1 MATRRL
7 LAVAGIVL
15 LACGLNPAHAQ
26 SYRTYSEIG
35 QLLQDA
41 ANDYPDLC
49 AYHVLGTSVQGRE
62 IRALNISDNVG
73 VQEDE
78 PEFKYVSTMHG
89 NEWVG
94 NEMLLYLIDHMLSNY
109 GTDPQVTELIDEV
122 DIWLV
127 PLMNPDGYVLN
138 QRYNA
143 SGYDLNRSFPDP
155 FTSPNNTPTGR
166 PTEVGVIMNWSFGH
180 TFTHGANM
188 HTGELVVNYPYD
200 NNPTGSSVYTA
211 CPDDDL
217 FIVVSKEYS
226 RYNLPMWNS
235 SYFLYGITNGADWYA
250 IDGGMQDWNYRYMGC
265 NAVTLELSTSF
276 APPAS
281 QIPTYWDNN
290 RQSML
295 HYMATCLW
303 GVRGLVTGP
312 GGTPLACTVTVEGRD
327 HEIYT
332 DPDVGDYH
340 RMLLPGVYDLTF
352 TPDSYPPQTIYDV
365 VVTEGDATRLDVSYG
380 PEPPVCYDVEAQ
392 GEAGFTLPIM
402 LDGSDPN
409 SDPLDYIIVSLP
421 SAGTLSDPWYM
432 EITAVPYTL
441 LNNGSQVNYDPDPGY
456 VGPDSFQYK
465 VNDGG
470 TPPDGGD
477 SNTSTA
483 SINIIAAAPTITTT
497 TLPDGIV
504 DFTYEPVQLEASGGQ
519 TPLDWSIVTGTVYSE
534 SDLGSNQF
542 VEVGVAQGWH
552 GDDDLW
558 AYDLPFTFP
567 FYGTGYD
574 AVRVCANGWLDF
586 GYHIGSTATNSTSML
601 QTNEMI
607 APLWDDLRTDST
619 AYDIYIDES
628 VADEVT
634 IRWDARTY
642 WGGYQ
647 VNFSVTLVDDG
658 TIRFHYGSGN
668 TGLTPTVGI
677 SKGGSVEYVISMYNG
692 AGTLANVNSV
702 EFSLPTGLPA
712 GMEFSDGGVLSGK
725 PTETGTFEAQF
736 RVTDDL
742 DRSDDQTLSL
752 TVHAT
757 APVDCDYDE
766 DGDVDLADFS
776 AFQACFGLP
785 AAGQCGSA
793 FEFVQDGT
801 IGLTDYIRFEAQ
813 LAGPQ

>member
-1 MATRRL
+1 MT
-7 LAVAGIVL
+7 
-15 LACGLNPAHAQ
+15 
-26 SYRTYSEIG
+26 
-35 QLLQDA
+35 
-41 ANDYPDLC
+41 
-49 AYHVLGTSVQGRE
+49 
-62 IRALNISDNVG
+62 
-73 VQEDE
+73 
-78 PEFKYVSTMHG
+78 
-89 NEWVG
+89 
-94 NEMLLYLIDHMLSNY
+94 
-109 GTDPQVTELIDEV
+109 
-122 DIWLV
+122 
-127 PLMNPDGYVLN
+127 
-138 QRYNA
+138 
-143 SGYDLNRSFPDP
+143 
-155 FTSPNNTPTGR
+155 
-166 PTEVGVIMNWSFGH
+166 
-180 TFTHGANM
+180 
-188 HTGELVVNYPYD
+188 
-200 NNPTGSSVYTA
+200 
-211 CPDDDL
+211 
-217 FIVVSKEYS
+217 
-226 RYNLPMWNS
+226 
-235 SYFLYGITNGADWYA
+235 
-250 IDGGMQDWNYRYMGC
+250 
-265 NAVTLELSTSF
+265 
-276 APPAS
+276 
-281 QIPTYWDNN
+281 
-290 RQSML
+290 
-295 HYMATCLW
+295 
-303 GVRGLVTGP
+303 
-312 GGTPLACTVTVEGRD
+312 
-327 HEIYT
+327 
-332 DPDVGDYH
+332 
-340 RMLLPGVYDLTF
+340 
-352 TPDSYPPQTIYDV
+352 
-365 VVTEGDATRLDVSYG
+365 
-380 PEPPVCYDVEAQ
+380 
-392 GEAGFTLPIM
+392 
-402 LDGSDPN
+402 
-409 SDPLDYIIVSLP
+409 
-421 SAGTLSDPWYM
+421 
-432 EITAVPYTL
+432 
-441 LNNGSQVNYDPDPGY
+441 YDPDPGY
-456 VGPDSFQYK
+456 VGLDSFQYK

-470 TPPDGGD
+470 TPPTGGD
-477 SNTSTA
+477 SNTSTV
-483 SINIIAAAPTITTT
+483 SINITTVAPTITTS

-504 DFTYEPVQLEASGGQ
+504 DFAYEPVQLEASGGQ
-519 TPLDWSIVTGTVYSE
+519 APLDWSIVTGTVYSE

-542 VEVGVAQGWH
+542 AEVGVAQGWH

-607 APLWDDLRTDST
+607 APLWDDLRTDSSP
-619 AYDIYIDES
+619 YDIYIDES

-668 TGLTPTVGI
+668 TGLTPTLGI

-692 AGTLANVNSV
+692 AGTLTNVNSV

-712 GMEFSDGGVLSGK
+712 GMEFSDSGVLNGT